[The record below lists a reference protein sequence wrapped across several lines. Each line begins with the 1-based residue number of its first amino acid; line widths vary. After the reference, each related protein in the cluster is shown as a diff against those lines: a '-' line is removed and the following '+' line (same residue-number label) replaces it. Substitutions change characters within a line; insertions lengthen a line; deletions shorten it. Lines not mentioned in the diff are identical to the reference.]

1 MSHHINM
8 GKIAIQQNRTQTHD
22 GHDQKRKRKT
32 LQQRKARASQSLEF
46 STRIAAGTAHLD
58 VMERPDWITAGSD
71 IEWYF
76 KGAGWLGGKVRG
88 WHGDHSLKLVISP
101 PDGIRWPSPV
111 PPGQSIL
118 IAYKPELVRR
128 PPKAFQFALP
138 PGVKSRMVLE
148 VKVQEASILWT
159 VPPGLQRGQMVKIYV
174 QDGRVVAS
182 PAVPAAV
189 APITVEAQKRRPGS
203 SPDPAPAAPEPPAA
217 ELCGPATPMAPPAPP
232 TTTPLYGPPKACQL
246 ISAPAI

>member
-1 MSHHINM
+1 M
-8 GKIAIQQNRTQTHD
+8 
-22 GHDQKRKRKT
+22 
-32 LQQRKARASQSLEF
+32 
-46 STRIAAGTAHLD
+46 
-58 VMERPDWITAGSD
+58 
-71 IEWYF
+71 
-76 KGAGWLGGKVRG
+76 RG

-159 VPPGLQRGQMVKIYV
+159 VPPGLQRGQMVKIKTAWWLGGEHYRYRRWRSE
-174 QDGRVVAS
+174 GHRERELERGYKGLCARVCYRD
-182 PAVPAAV
+182 
-189 APITVEAQKRRPGS
+189 KGKGS
-203 SPDPAPAAPEPPAA
+203 V
-217 ELCGPATPMAPPAPP
+217 G
-232 TTTPLYGPPKACQL
+232 
-246 ISAPAI
+246 